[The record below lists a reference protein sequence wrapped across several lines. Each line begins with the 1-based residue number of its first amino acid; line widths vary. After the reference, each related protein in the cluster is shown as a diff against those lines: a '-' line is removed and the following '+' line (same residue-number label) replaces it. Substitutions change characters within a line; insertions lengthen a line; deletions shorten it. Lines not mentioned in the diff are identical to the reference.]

1 MIDGYGRNIDYM
13 RISVTDRCNLR
24 CVYCM
29 PEEGIQ
35 PVSHQD
41 ILSYDEIRILA
52 EIFAGL
58 GIRKIKVTGGE
69 PLVRRN
75 LSELVKLLKDTPGI
89 ETVTLTTNG
98 VLLAE
103 QMEALAQAGVDGI
116 NLSLDTLDSEAFAAV
131 ARRKELERVMRGF
144 YRALEYPEIPLK
156 INCVPLRVPGQNL
169 AELAEL
175 ARIHPVHVRFIEMM
189 PMGFGKQFATV
200 PEQEIL
206 EELAEHFGEYEP
218 FRERLGNGPAHYY
231 AFQGFRGKIGF
242 ISALSHKFCGQCNRV
257 RLTSQGFLKTCL
269 QYESGV
275 NLRALLRAGVGRGE
289 IERAVSEAIRSKPA
303 EHRFGDKSVEN
314 REEKMMSQI
323 GG

>member
-41 ILSYDEIRILA
+41 ILSYGEIRMLA

-75 LSELVKLLKDTPGI
+75 LPELVKLLKDTPGI

-103 QMEALAQAGVDGI
+103 QMEALAQAGIDGI

-144 YRALEYPEIPLK
+144 YRALEHPEIPLK